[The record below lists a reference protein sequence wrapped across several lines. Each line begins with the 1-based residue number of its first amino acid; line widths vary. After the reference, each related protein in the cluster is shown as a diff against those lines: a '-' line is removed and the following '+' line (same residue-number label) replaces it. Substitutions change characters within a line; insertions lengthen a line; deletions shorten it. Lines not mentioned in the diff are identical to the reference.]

1 MEYRIEKLTDENIG
15 DLLPIYQSAFSTD
28 VEFSELKAKFDTSYF
43 GLKNV
48 GFIKTSSS
56 KTKTLSKRKVNFA
69 PNQVDAFPPA
79 VRSY

>member
-1 MEYRIEKLTDENIG
+1 MQEMIILIEMMRT
-15 DLLPIYQSAFSTD
+15 
-28 VEFSELKAKFDTSYF
+28 
-43 GLKNV
+43 GLCH
-48 GFIKTSSS
+48 SMYDP